1 MVFDKRTF
9 ELQDI
14 WSLFLCDKKLSKSD
28 SRNKFWNTVHNCEV
42 EPCKRVNDK
51 GVVTFFGSAAWRKRN
66 CGPFRTND
74 SYFYTHTQIVL
85 THTFFHKSYWLR
97 TSQTK
102 SCLHISC
109 KQWRTDRRVCYFPWE
124 TSTYYCI
131 ASPISLRVR
140 REKY

>member
-51 GVVTFFGSAAWRKRN
+51 GVVTFFGSAA
-66 CGPFRTND
+66 
-74 SYFYTHTQIVL
+74 
-85 THTFFHKSYWLR
+85 
-97 TSQTK
+97 
-102 SCLHISC
+102 
-109 KQWRTDRRVCYFPWE
+109 
-124 TSTYYCI
+124 
-131 ASPISLRVR
+131 
-140 REKY
+140 